1 MDGFI
6 GLSSRRSNK
15 YNANLGIQKIGM
27 LPLQNPPVIQ
37 TNKIQVV
44 GYYESSVS
52 VTTVLGTGITSPR
65 MYLKAGDV
73 LYVMGC
79 EGYIGS
85 TTITTAATTF
95 TNQGRVTTTWQ
106 PYISNV
112 RTGITTFATYQEA
125 AMLNARQNQWSPGN
139 FLSTD
144 WASVAAGSTATLGT
158 YRSFLALKIIQVP
171 TTGAYTVNTA
181 YGPRGTG
188 TTARHVYCIAFRGVD
203 TARLTTAYYE
213 PAAGKTQFIK
223 SPRSRITT
231 GIFAVGL
238 TSTGPDRIDA
248 FQDFDVYTIGPGGQD
263 QPGRVD
269 RNILVGMVPEL
280 DVISDATGYV
290 KNDPRYT
297 GWVGSLWTDQYDGT
311 GGLSSM
317 CGLDSAIY
325 PTFSQTYNHTGGL
338 ALTPSLLASSCYAII
353 VPAKG

>member
-1 MDGFI
+1 MDSFI
-6 GLSSRRSNK
+6 GLSARRSNM

-27 LPLQNPPVIQ
+27 LPPYYQSFPQ
-37 TNKIQVV
+37 KNKIQVV

-52 VTTVLGTGITSPR
+52 VAVVLGTGITSPR

-73 LYVMGC
+73 VYIMGC

-85 TTITTAATTF
+85 TSITTAATTF

-112 RTGITTFATYQEA
+112 RTGTTTFATYQEA
-125 AMLNARQNQWSPGN
+125 AILNARQNQWSPGN

-144 WASVAAGSTATLGT
+144 WASVSAGSTATLGT

-171 TTGAYTVNTA
+171 TTGVYTVNTA

-188 TTARHVYCIAFRGVD
+188 ASARHVYCMAFRGVD

-213 PAAGKTQFIK
+213 PAAGDTQFIK
-223 SPRSRITT
+223 SPRSRIST

-238 TSTGPDRIDA
+238 TSTGPDAIDA
-248 FQDFDVYTIGPGGQD
+248 FQDFNLYTIGVTGGVA
-263 QPGRVD
+263 GRVD
-269 RNILVGMVPEL
+269 RTILVGMVPEL

-297 GWVGSLWTDQYDGT
+297 GWVGCLWTDQYDGSA
-311 GGLSSM
+311 GFSSM
-317 CGLDSAIY
+317 CGLDGAIY

-338 ALTPSLLASSCYAII
+338 ALTPGLLASSCYQII